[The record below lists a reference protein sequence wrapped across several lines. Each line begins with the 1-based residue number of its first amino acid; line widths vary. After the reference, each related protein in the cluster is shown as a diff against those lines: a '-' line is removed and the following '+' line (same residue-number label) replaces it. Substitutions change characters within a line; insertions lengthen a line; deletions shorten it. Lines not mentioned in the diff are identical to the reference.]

1 MVVVAMER
9 CFDVDGNSGNVYYNA
24 EVLKFDVGVLL
35 SFNVR

>member
-1 MVVVAMER
+1 MLSVKG
-9 CFDVDGNSGNVYYNA
+9 VDGNSNNGDYNA